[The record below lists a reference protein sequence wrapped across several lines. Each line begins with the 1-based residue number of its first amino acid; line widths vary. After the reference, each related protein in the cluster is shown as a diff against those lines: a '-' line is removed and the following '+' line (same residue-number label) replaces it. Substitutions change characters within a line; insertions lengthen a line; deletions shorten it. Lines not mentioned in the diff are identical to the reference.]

1 MAPTLP
7 EIVDNGSHPWP
18 NENHSHD
25 SGPADMFVCLCNGI
39 TDRDIR
45 QTAEAGCRTMA
56 ELTMRTGC
64 GAGCGSCVDMATAL
78 MEDVHAAQV
87 SAAADVGGVRDVACA
102 A

>member
-1 MAPTLP
+1 
-7 EIVDNGSHPWP
+7 
-18 NENHSHD
+18 
-25 SGPADMFVCLCNGI
+25 MFVCLCNGI